1 MDVGFSWLEPDTP
14 KIQSCSLKSQQ
25 DNPAL
30 LGGYQLETKGCL
42 PFLLPFTD
50 LSFSHFLFS
59 LRDILLLTV
68 VKRKH
73 YELCWSLSHPTQIFI
88 SKLSIIRQEFYLFIY
103 FLTGLWCRKFG

>member
-68 VKRKH
+68 VEKKTLRALL
-73 YELCWSLSHPTQIFI
+73 ELKPSYAN
-88 SKLSIIRQEFYLFIY
+88 FYFQ
-103 FLTGLWCRKFG
+103 TVHH